1 MEPVWDSFQ
10 KGGKWVHEASL
21 MGSSK
26 KNIVAFIVQWVQLP
40 LSESVTMVYEKSKD
54 GIQKSFHFD
63 Y

>member
-40 LSESVTMVYEKSKD
+40 LSESVTMVYEKSK
-54 GIQKSFHFD
+54 
-63 Y
+63 